1 MVQLDEATDMQEKAE
16 RKRGVAERRMEKSS
30 HIQRRLEKSLEK
42 ETARAD
48 ALQLKLAQA
57 PVINVDPGPK
67 SGASSPK
74 VLPLRTPSRRAGG
87 FYGMMWIVSCVA
99 TRLAAARRLNLHRLC
114 LGPSLGSVRLVTG
127 KGKVATSNPQTHRHA
142 YTYAYLECASGC
154 AAGRRR
160 TFPACAGEQPAG

>member
-1 MVQLDEATDMQEKAE
+1 MVQLDEATDMREKAE
-16 RKRGVAERRMEKSS
+16 RKRSVAERRMEKSS

-57 PVINVDPGPK
+57 PVINVD
-67 SGASSPK
+67 GASSPK
-74 VLPLRTPSRRAGG
+74 VLPLRTPSRRADG

-127 KGKVATSNPQTHRHA
+127 KGKLATSNPQTHRHA
-142 YTYAYLECASGC
+142 YTYACLEYASAC
-154 AAGRRR
+154 AAGGRR